1 MWAFLISDVWCM
13 IFYLHQTSKNQTSY
27 IFLPNQVKKLTLYH
41 TSKNQKSN
49 IFLPHQD
56 KKRFS
61 NTCCTKQSI
70 EALSDIS
77 NWIATAFWPI
87 ALIDYTVWM
96 ASASLD
102 RYVRITSI
110 PFSAILVALS
120 FPKPRLPTVTSAIFV
135 SADIFFKFPDKAMVP
150 KN

>member
-27 IFLPNQVKKLTLYH
+27 IFLPHQDKKLTLYH

-61 NTCCTKQSI
+61 NTCCTKRSI
-70 EALSDIS
+70 DALSVIS

-87 ALIDYTVWM
+87 ALIDCTVCI
-96 ASASLD
+96 ASASLVQ
-102 RYVRITSI
+102 YVRITSI
-110 PFSAILVALS
+110 PLSAILVAIS
-120 FPKPRLPTVTSAIFV
+120 FPKPRLPPVTSAIFA
-135 SADIFFKFPDKAMVP
+135 SADIFFRSPHKAMVS